1 MPWSGPAKG
10 KAMPAFALVARP
22 AAAALVLAVG
32 LVAGTARADPF
43 PATPLVADP
52 PVVLPLRP
60 DPILLEL
67 GVRLGGIVRI
77 GDAPSFSI
85 DSRTGYLLGVSALV
99 ALSPRFSLG
108 LVYEHAELGSEQGA
122 GAMGTVD
129 IDRSLDSLW
138 ATLRLN
144 LFRIDGFALAV
155 VLGPGLVWQHEDVNA
170 FAFDNTDWRPTA
182 FQCTASDGPGL
193 GLRAGLGAELH
204 LGGGFVLN
212 LDGTIDELRLSS
224 DGLGTCAPG
233 AGSTAVVG
241 VRGGFSYRVDV
252 SRYVR

>member
-1 MPWSGPAKG
+1 
-10 KAMPAFALVARP
+10 MPALASPGRL
-22 AAAALVLAVG
+22 AAAALSVALG
-32 LVAGTARADPF
+32 LVASTGRAQPVPF
-43 PATPLVADP
+43 TPLPADP
-52 PVVLPLRP
+52 PIVLPPRP
-60 DPILLEL
+60 DPVLFEL
-67 GVRLGGIVRI
+67 GVRLGGLVRI

-85 DSRTGYLLGVSALV
+85 DSRTGFLLGVGVSIAP
-99 ALSPRFSLG
+99 SPRFSIG
-108 LVYEHAELGSEQGA
+108 LTYEHAELGSEHGE
-122 GAMGTVD
+122 GDLGTVD
-129 IDRSLDSLW
+129 VDRSLDSLW

-144 LFRIDGFALAV
+144 LFRVDGFALAV
-155 VLGPGLVWQHEDVNA
+155 VLGPGLVWQHEDANA
-170 FAFDNTDWRPTA
+170 FAFDGTDWRPDA
-182 FQCTASDGPGL
+182 FRCTATDGPGL

-224 DGLGTCAPG
+224 DALDTCAPG